1 MTAAVIFLIDGPRIR
16 WFDWEVTPTHNINL
30 AEALAWQQGTFD
42 LDPPQREAAR
52 IDGRLLNAFPPGFT
66 LMSYGVLK
74 LSALL
79 GDGHAFPPWLFRI
92 LIGLPILIIPYAA
105 FARLTG
111 KSSRAAILTVA
122 FLLGTPLLVMLSL
135 CRIGGFFEVNHVL
148 ACCGLLLIAWDM
160 LGARRVWPS
169 LLGLA
174 LAFWTR
180 QLTLFYAP
188 ALVWICWN
196 SADRARTRNVTLI
209 GITLLIGVYL
219 SLNAAKF
226 GSPFDTGYLRIY
238 EGRDDPIA
246 VRARAGLFRPAY
258 IVDNLRFMLW
268 EPPGVRVSGTSVD
281 RAMNDF
287 GAGLF
292 WTCPLLIAV
301 VATAR
306 QWWKDAARRALM
318 LCSFAVMGML
328 LMYHNTGWRQ
338 PGYYRFALDFLP
350 IWFAVIAPY
359 VWSRRGIA
367 FVVLCTVW
375 SVWYFRFI
383 TFNNLAWVN
392 LPD

>member
-1 MTAAVIFLIDGPRIR
+1 MVFLIDGPRIR

-30 AEALAWQQGTFD
+30 AEALAWQKGTFD

-52 IDGRLLNAFPPGFT
+52 LDGRLLNAFPPGFT
-66 LMSYGVLK
+66 FISYCALR
-74 LSALL
+74 LSALVGG
-79 GDGHAFPPWLFRI
+79 GDAFPPWLFRI
-92 LIGLPILIIPYAA
+92 LIGVAILIIPYAT
-105 FARLTG
+105 FARLTS
-111 KSSRAAILTVA
+111 KPLRAVLLTVA
-122 FLLGTPLLVMLSL
+122 FLLGTPMLVMLSL

-160 LGARRVWPS
+160 LGARKIWPS
-169 LLGLA
+169 IIGLA

-180 QLTLFYAP
+180 QLTLLYVP
-188 ALVWICWN
+188 AIVWVGWT
-196 SADRARTRNVTLI
+196 SSDRARYKNVAIMLVGVALI
-209 GITLLIGVYL
+209 VGVYL
-219 SLNAAKF
+219 SMNAAKF
-226 GSPFDTGYLRIY
+226 DSPFDTGYLRIY

-246 VRARAGLFRPAY
+246 VRARAGFFRPAY
-258 IVDNLRFMLW
+258 ITENMRFMLW
-268 EPPGVRVSGTSVD
+268 EPPGVRLSGAGVD

-287 GAGLF
+287 GAGIF

-306 QWWKDAARRALM
+306 QWWKDVARRALM

-338 PGYYRFALDFLP
+338 PGYYRFALDFIP
-350 IWFAVIAPY
+350 IWFAVLAPY
-359 VWSRRGIA
+359 AWSRRGFV

-383 TFNNLAWVN
+383 TFNNLAWAH
-392 LPD
+392 LPG